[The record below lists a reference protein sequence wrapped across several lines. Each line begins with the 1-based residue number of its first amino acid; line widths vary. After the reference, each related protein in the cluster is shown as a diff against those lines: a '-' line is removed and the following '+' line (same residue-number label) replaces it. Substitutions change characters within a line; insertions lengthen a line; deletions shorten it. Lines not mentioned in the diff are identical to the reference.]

1 MTIAHEIPALGGISD
16 VGRHGDAPAVVL
28 PDRVLSHRDL
38 DALVEDRARLLGPVR
53 RLVLVECAPE
63 LEPLVTYLAALRGG
77 HPALLVPARSQGAA
91 PGAADRSWDRMLASY
106 RPDVVLR
113 RAPGGSWDL
122 DEVRPG
128 TAHDLHPDL
137 ALLLGTSGSTGT
149 PKLVRL
155 SHRNL
160 HANAAAI
167 AAYLGLDGDSRAAT
181 TLPLQYCY
189 GLSVV
194 NSHLLVGGSLW
205 LTGASVVDP
214 GFWDDFARAGATSFA
229 GVPYTFDLLAASG
242 ADWAA
247 TPGLRHVTQA
257 GGRLAPDRVR
267 ELGLHAEDRGV
278 DFFVM
283 YGQTEATARMA
294 YLPPH
299 LAATRP
305 SCVGVPIDGG
315 EFRIEDGELVYTG
328 PNVMLGYAH
337 EPADLALGATL
348 TELRTGDLAVQHDD
362 GLYEIVGRANR
373 IAKLFG
379 TRLDLDHAELLLAED
394 STDARVV
401 ADADALHVFVR
412 QDTEPDRVGQLVRA
426 EHCLPPHAVRVHRV
440 DTFPVTAHGKP
451 DRAALVEL
459 AAGDLGVEPGVEPGA
474 EPADVTSAFAGV
486 FGDVAPGDSFT
497 SLRGDSLCYVEL
509 YVRLE
514 RVLGEVPADWPTLTV
529 AELSARSPRKRRWYA
544 LLETPIVLRAVA
556 ICLIVA
562 GHTDIVN
569 ILGGAHV
576 LLIVL
581 GYNITRFAL
590 DRPTAKAR
598 ATATLAAARD
608 IAIPCTLW
616 VTGVVL
622 VSGWYTW
629 PTAVYLNG
637 LLHPDHWTVNWRLWF
652 LESAI
657 WSLLALA
664 LVSALPPVDRL
675 LRRDPFPVALAV
687 LGAGL
692 ALRFAAHRD
701 DVLAVYSVPGTAWL
715 VALGWVVA
723 TARTTRPRVLVS
735 LLVPLTLVGYF
746 HHQPT
751 RAAIVVAGA
760 WLLLWVPRI
769 PVPRFLQGAVALVA
783 SASLYIY
790 LTHWQVYVPLK
801 YEHPW
806 LAFAASMTLGLTTY
820 AAWTAGRRAVL
831 RGAARGCAG
840 LRGARG
846 RGHQPGTSARR
857 DRLDDQGAVTTAA

>member
-1 MTIAHEIPALGGISD
+1 MTIAHEIPALGGISE
-16 VGRHGDAPAVVL
+16 VGRFGEATAVVL
-28 PDRVLSHRDL
+28 DDRVLSHREL
-38 DALVEDRARLLGPVR
+38 DALVDEQARALGPVR
-53 RLVLVECAPE
+53 RLVLVECAPD

-77 HPALLVPARSQGAA
+77 HPALLVPARDGAPNGA
-91 PGAADRSWDRMLASY
+91 AADRAWDRMIAAY

-113 RAPGGSWDL
+113 RGPGGWDL
-122 DEVRPG
+122 DERRPG

-155 SHRNL
+155 SHENL
-160 HANAAAI
+160 HANASAI

-205 LTGASVVDP
+205 LTSASVVDP
-214 GFWDDFARAGATSFA
+214 GFWDDFVRAGATSFA
-229 GVPYTFDLLAASG
+229 GVPYTFDLLEAAG
-242 ADWAA
+242 ADWTS

-267 ELGLHAEDRGV
+267 DLACRTRADGVEL
-278 DFFVM
+278 FVM

-294 YLPPH
+294 YLPPD
-299 LAATRP
+299 LAPVRP
-305 SCVGVPIDGG
+305 SCIGVPIDGG

-328 PNVMLGYAH
+328 PNVMMGYA
-337 EPADLALGATL
+337 ESPADLALGATL

-379 TRLDLDHAELLLAED
+379 TRLDLDHAERLLDEQGIE
-394 STDARVV
+394 ARVV
-401 ADADALHVFVR
+401 ADQHTLHVFVR
-412 QDTEPDRVGQLVRA
+412 AAADSAVAERVSQLVRA
-426 EHCLPPHAVRVHRV
+426 EHCLPPHAVRVHHL
-440 DTFPVTAHGKP
+440 DAFPVTGTGKP
-451 DRAALVEL
+451 DHAKLLEL
-459 AAGDLGVEPGVEPGA
+459 AGRTPHPAAD
-474 EPADVTSAFAGV
+474 PADVTAAFAGV
-486 FGDVAPGDSFT
+486 FGEVGPGDSFT
-497 SLRGDSLCYVEL
+497 SLRGDSLSYVEL

-529 AELSARSPRKRRWYA
+529 AELGSRAPRTRRRFA

-562 GHTDIVN
+562 GHTDIIN

-576 LLIVL
+576 LLVVL

-590 DRPTAKAR
+590 DRPTARERAR
-598 ATATLAAARD
+598 ATLAAARD

-622 VSGWYTW
+622 VSGWYRW

-637 LLHPDHWTVNWRLWF
+637 VLHGERWTVDWRLWF
-652 LESAI
+652 LETAV

-664 LVSALPPVDRL
+664 LVSAVPVVDRQ
-675 LRRDPFPVALAV
+675 LRRDPFLVALGV

-692 ALRFAAHRD
+692 VLRFAAHRD
-701 DVLAVYSVPGTAWL
+701 DVLAVYAVPGTFWL
-715 VALGWVVA
+715 VALGWVAA
-723 TARTTRPRVLVS
+723 TARTNRRRALVS
-735 LLVPLTLVGYF
+735 LLTPLLLVGYF
-746 HHQPT
+746 DHQPT
-751 RAAIVVAGA
+751 RAVIVVVGV

-769 PVPRFLQGAVALVA
+769 PVPRVLRSAVALLA

-790 LTHWQVYVPLK
+790 LTHWQVYSPLK
-801 YEHPW
+801 HEHPW
-806 LAFAASMTLGLTTY
+806 LAFAASMAIGLTTY
-820 AAWTAGRRAVL
+820 VVWTAGRRAVL
-831 RGAARGCAG
+831 RWAAPRSSSLSRRGQVRA
-840 LRGARG
+840 
-846 RGHQPGTSARR
+846 
-857 DRLDDQGAVTTAA
+857 TAATGA